1 MGSRSPGRRRGRPA
15 GSRGAILAAAIEEFA
30 AQGFRGATVDAIAR
44 RARVNKAM
52 IYYHFDNKRALYLEI
67 LRSVFNALLDRTGA
81 IVASDNSPDQKLAD
95 YIDAFGAEAD
105 AHPYLPRLMM
115 LEVADG
121 GRRLDGPTLQTMAGV
136 FLNFKSI
143 LDEGAKVG
151 AFRSVNP
158 LLTYFNVVSP
168 TVFYRA
174 AKPVRES
181 MSRLGLFEGRVDIAD
196 FSTHLKATALR
207 GLRPD
212 PETRSAAG
220 GTSSGG
226 SRKARRTGNQSAGDN
241 K

>member
-1 MGSRSPGRRRGRPA
+1 
-15 GSRGAILAAAIEEFA
+15 
-30 AQGFRGATVDAIAR
+30 VDAIAR

-67 LRSVFNALLDRTGA
+67 LRAAFNALLHRTGA
-81 IVASDNSPDQKLAD
+81 IVASDTSPDQKLAD

-143 LDEGAKVG
+143 LDEGAKAG
-151 AFRSVNP
+151 AFRTVNP

-181 MSRLGLFEGRVDIAD
+181 MTRLGLFEGRVDLAD
-196 FSTHLKATALR
+196 FSAHLKATALR

-212 PETRSAAG
+212 PGTGTAAG
-220 GTSSGG
+220 GTSRRGPG
-226 SRKARRTGNQSAGDN
+226 KTRRARHHSAGDN